1 MMNIEE
7 MKIRNGYFV
16 KDGKTYVLL
25 QQAYLST
32 RYNEPAYE
40 ATAIVAEDHADEE
53 GWQPAYQAYWEVIDD
68 DEDESNNADWDNPV
82 EVEETCSY
90 NANEGRIA

>member
-7 MKIRNGYFV
+7 MKIKNGYFV

-32 RYNEPAYE
+32 RYNEPAY
-40 ATAIVAEDHADEE
+40 VYDL
-53 GWQPAYQAYWEVIDD
+53 
-68 DEDESNNADWDNPV
+68 PV
-82 EVEETCSY
+82 YLVSWLPPFFICMVFCHDCY
-90 NANEGRIA
+90 NANDGRIA